1 MQRYD
6 HGVERATKASTQP
19 TTKKKIMMTANMKN
33 LNSSHAEQMIPD
45 SISIGIDNG
54 NGRIKAI
61 SSKGLTARIKSLIHY
76 LDSEQEMTDGGNE
89 SVFVEYVSG
98 PRTEL
103 WEQRFVVGQQAYQF
117 NPTGVLSTSDD
128 REGKS
133 KYALELTLAAIA
145 PNITMDYT
153 NVAIALSV
161 HDAGAFCGIKNL
173 INGEHTIRLNGRRC
187 KVNLQLKVVKTEGIG
202 AYASLLKS
210 KKCTRQAQTVL
221 LDIGFGT
228 IIVSVYSSGAGKQ
241 IIPFPDMGAKSLY
254 QRISNNLSVRKQL
267 KRTGDIQ
274 LIQKAIESGNFIYG
288 NNKISQ
294 FSIADIYLQE
304 LRPWVKNSL
313 LAVLGKI
320 DSYLDSA
327 EFLFAIGGG
336 SQLPKISQWLE
347 KKGFEVVDDSE
358 FINARGL
365 LALAKREVNK

>member
-1 MQRYD
+1 M
-6 HGVERATKASTQP
+6 VTTKTEQP
-19 TTKKKIMMTANMKN
+19 T
-33 LNSSHAEQMIPD
+33 SSQKELMISD
-45 SISIGIDNG
+45 SICIGIDNG

-61 SSKGLTARIKSLIHY
+61 SSKNLTTRVQSLVHY
-76 LDSEQEMTDGGNE
+76 LDSEQEMADGGNE
-89 SVFVEYVSG
+89 SAFIEYVSG

-103 WEQRFVVGQQAYQF
+103 WGQRFVVGSQAYQF

-133 KYALELTLAAIA
+133 KLALELTLAAIA
-145 PNITMDYT
+145 PNITMDVT

-161 HDAGAFCGIKNL
+161 HDSGAFSDIKERV
-173 INGEHTIRLNGRRC
+173 NGEHTVRLNGQLR
-187 KVNLQLKVVKTEGIG
+187 KINLDLKVVKTEGIG
-202 AYASLLKS
+202 AYASLLRS
-210 KKCTRQAQTVL
+210 KKCTREAQTVL
-221 LDIGFGT
+221 LDVGFGT
-228 IIVSVYSSGAGKQ
+228 IIVSIYSNGAGKQ

-254 QRISNNLSVRKQL
+254 QRISNNLEVRKQL

-274 LIQKAIESGNFIYG
+274 LIQRAIERGDFIYG

-294 FSIADIYLQE
+294 FSIADVYLQE

-313 LAVLGKI
+313 VSVLGKI
-320 DSYLDSA
+320 DSYLDGA

-347 KKGFEVVDDSE
+347 KKGFQVADDSE

-365 LALAKREVNK
+365 LALVQREVNK